1 MPCNLHSILM
11 AFLDNLFSRL
21 LLFFDYLFS
30 VLVQANEKHIHIM
43 WIQIYFSRVK
53 VNMNVEN

>member
-1 MPCNLHSILM
+1 MKTQRKFQGYRLIVGQMPFNLHFILM

-30 VLVQANEKHIHIM
+30 VLV
-43 WIQIYFSRVK
+43 
-53 VNMNVEN
+53 